1 MQEELNKLK
10 SHAEVIISNCT
21 APVNDIID
29 VVLSGTTV
37 SGDGSAIK
45 LSMDDLY
52 AIAIRLPAECAF
64 LQAQINSQL
73 IEQKVRSFMVETQ
86 ITESIVMLQ
95 GSKGDASERKRR
107 AEAMSKDDVL
117 ADIVTQ
123 QIIAALQATV
133 QRADKV
139 YEGIKKV
146 IDCKSREM
154 NYDGK
159 PGRPVG

>member
-1 MQEELNKLK
+1 MQEQLNKLK
-10 SHAEVIISNCT
+10 AQAEVIISNCT

-29 VVLSGTTV
+29 VLLSGTTV
-37 SGDGSAIK
+37 TPGGSTIK

-73 IEQKVRSFMVETQ
+73 IEQKVRSFL
-86 ITESIVMLQ
+86 TEIQVTENIVMLQ
-95 GSKGDASERKRR
+95 GSKGDATERKRR
-107 AEAMSKDDVL
+107 AEEMSKDDVL

-123 QIIAALQATV
+123 QIVTALQATV

-139 YEGIKKV
+139 YEGVKKV
-146 IDCKSREM
+146 IDCKSREY